1 MLYRWC
7 TYIVTIVNYRGHLHL
22 TEDTTVTEEVVES
35 ESKDLGKQRF
45 RRKGSKAKSYG
56 QEATHGATKN
66 LLRRVVHPTS
76 IRLGELLED
85 TNPGRTKIS
94 LRLLRD
100 VNTYLASYIGCKTI
114 LDGLTQSNRSLASIQ
129 STIGLRLETEL
140 KLKQLKKN
148 DRKRF
153 NRVLKRA
160 NNSGS
165 YKYRHAVITHAIGVS
180 EDFGDWDTWTTSDK
194 IHVGAKI
201 LEALIE
207 ATGIV
212 SIDYTYS
219 TRGGKPKTTLV
230 LVPNPSVLEAI
241 RTADMKC
248 EVLEPW
254 LMPMVSNP
262 MPWTTPFSG
271 GYYGHEL
278 TLVKTKNADYLEQLQ
293 WYEMPVVYRAINA
306 LQDTSY
312 RVNKRVL
319 DVAIELWNGQG
330 NIAGLPSREDEQLP
344 PKPEDIADNKQALR
358 EWKWNA
364 REIYDINARR
374 KSKTV
379 ATSLTIWLAR
389 KFVEHKRIWFPF
401 TLDWRGRAYAAPPYL
416 NPQGTDLA
424 KGLLEFGEARE
435 IETQEQADWF
445 LVHIANTWGED
456 KCSLKDRIEWVHK
469 NSDRIM
475 KTVED
480 PFNDMWWTEADKPW
494 SFLSA
499 CMEYSGFKVV
509 GMGFRSRL
517 IVSMDGTAN
526 GLQHL
531 SAALLDKKA
540 AGSVNMLDIDT
551 PQDLYQVVCDE
562 VIKRC
567 NEDTDNDYAV
577 AWLNSKLLTRKCV
590 KRQVMTKP
598 YGATRHGMADQLVDF
613 LQKELDCKVS
623 PFENNWTAV
632 LYLTEH
638 IWKAINSTVLA
649 AQIAMS
655 YLQSIARAAAKDNV
669 PLMWVTPSGFPILH
683 AYWQLKYRRI
693 KTQILGQVIR
703 PRIKE
708 DTDRIDSR
716 KQGAGISPNWTH
728 GQDAAHLMLSISSC
742 LKYNPNMSFAMVHD
756 SYGTHA
762 ADAPL
767 LADILREE
775 FVGIYKEDQLL
786 KFRTQTC
793 SALSPKASA
802 IVNKQPDKGTL
813 DIEEVLRAKFFF
825 A

>member
-1 MLYRWC
+1 
-7 TYIVTIVNYRGHLHL
+7 L
-22 TEDTTVTEEVVES
+22 TEDDLITEEVIEVES
-35 ESKDLGKQRF
+35 RDLGRQRF
-45 RRKGSKAKSYG
+45 RRKGERAKEQS

-85 TNPGRTKIS
+85 TNPGRMKIALS
-94 LRLLRD
+94 LLQG
-100 VNTYLASYIGCKTI
+100 VNTYLASYVGCKTV

-160 NNSGS
+160 HTSGS
-165 YKYRHAVITHAIGVS
+165 YKYRHAIITHAIGVS
-180 EDFGDWDTWTTSDK
+180 DEFGDWDCWSTSER

-219 TRGGKPKTTLV
+219 TRARKPKTMLV

-254 LMPMVSNP
+254 LMPMISP
-262 MPWTTPFSG
+262 PRPWTTPFSG

-278 TLVKTKNADYLEQLQ
+278 TLVKTRNSDYLEQLQ
-293 WYEMPVVYRAINA
+293 WYEMPIVYKAINA

-312 RVNKRVL
+312 RVNKTVL
-319 DVAIELWNGQG
+319 RIASELWDGQG
-330 NIAGLPSREDEQLP
+330 DIAGLPSREDEPLP
-344 PKPEDIADNKQALR
+344 WKPDDIDDNKQALR

-364 REIYDINARR
+364 REVYDINSRR

-379 ATSLTIWLAR
+379 ATSLTIWLAK
-389 KFVEHKRIWFPF
+389 KFVDNKKIWFPF

-424 KGLLEFGEARE
+424 KGLLEFGEARP
-435 IETQEQADWF
+435 IETKEQADWF
-445 LVHIANTWGED
+445 YVHIANTWGED
-456 KCSLKDRIEWVHK
+456 KCSLEERVAWVHK
-469 NSDRIM
+469 NKDRILR
-475 KTVED
+475 TATD
-480 PFNDMWWTEADKPW
+480 PMGDRWWTEADKPW
-494 SFLSA
+494 SFLAA
-499 CMEYSGFKVV
+499 CLEYRGFKTV
-509 GMGFRSRL
+509 GMGYKSRL
-517 IVSMDGTAN
+517 IVAMDGTAN

-540 AGSVNMLDIDT
+540 AGSVNMLDVDT

-562 VIKRC
+562 VISRC
-567 NEDTDNDYAV
+567 KADTGNDYAV

-613 LQKELDCKVS
+613 LQKELDGKLS
-623 PFENNWTAV
+623 PFQNNWTAV
-632 LYLTEH
+632 MYLTEH

-649 AQIAMS
+649 AQIAMG
-655 YLQSIARAAAKDNV
+655 YLQSIARAAAKDNL

-683 AYWQLKYRRI
+683 AYWQVKYRRV

-708 DTDRIDSR
+708 DTDKIDSR

-742 LKYNPNMSFAMVHD
+742 LQYRPGMSFAMIHD

-767 LADILREE
+767 LAEILREE

-786 KFRTQTC
+786 KFYTQTC
-793 SALSPKASA
+793 NALSPKSSA
-802 IVNKQPDKGTL
+802 IINDHPEKGTL